1 MTSKLSG
8 GSAKAKSGRFPDGNR
23 NCPKGNPI
31 SPVMQNVRGSL
42 GAVKAAQELQF
53 LTGEPL
59 SICQKLLSGHR
70 VENRDMLVALC
81 QTRLVI
87 DAVLGLIDPDVKDPT
102 ARAVR
107 KAMRK
112 LKLELELAR
121 LDREDAE

>member
-1 MTSKLSG
+1 M
-8 GSAKAKSGRFPDGNR
+8 
-23 NCPKGNPI
+23 
-31 SPVMQNVRGSL
+31 
-42 GAVKAAQELQF
+42 
-53 LTGEPL
+53 TGEPL

>member
-1 MTSKLSG
+1 MSCNLRAAP
-8 GSAKAKSGRFPDGNR
+8 AKAKSGRFPRGNQ
-23 NCPKGNPI
+23 NFPAGNQI

-42 GAVKAAQELQF
+42 GTVKAAQELEF
-53 LTGEPL
+53 LTEQPL

-87 DAVLGLIDPDVKDPT
+87 DTILGLIDPDTKDPT

-107 KAMRK
+107 KLLKKYK
-112 LKLELELAR
+112 LQQELQRLEA
-121 LDREDAE
+121 EDD